1 MLKRFYSLHK
11 IVSFQV
17 NKIIMKYFLITF
29 FILFFSISNAEE
41 FSLKWSINVKVL
53 DKIEFIDG
61 GNFRVNNAE
70 GSWKDTK
77 GFYGYLKC
85 IGPIIVDKEKNLN
98 LNYLC
103 DGYDNNNDRFQ
114 INLKRNSVE
123 DAGIGKAI
131 YISGTGRYLNFKNK
145 ECTYAVNY
153 LNSKVGFYKQ
163 ICKD

>member
-1 MLKRFYSLHK
+1 MNFFLTILISLIFTK
-11 IVSFQV
+11 
-17 NKIIMKYFLITF
+17 L
-29 FILFFSISNAEE
+29 NAEE
-41 FSLKWSINVKVL
+41 FSLKWNINVKVL

-61 GNFRVNNAE
+61 GNFRVNTAE
-70 GSWKDTK
+70 GSWEDTN

-123 DAGIGKAI
+123 DAGIGKAV

-163 ICKD
+163 ICKN

>member
-1 MLKRFYSLHK
+1 MG
-11 IVSFQV
+11 SFSY
-17 NKIIMKYFLITF
+17 NIIMKYFLIIF
-29 FILFFSISNAEE
+29 FILFFSLLKAEE
-41 FSLKWSINVKVL
+41 FSLEWNINVKVF
-53 DKIEFIDG
+53 DKIEFIEG

>member
-1 MLKRFYSLHK
+1 MNL
-11 IVSFQV
+11 
-17 NKIIMKYFLITF
+17 FLITF
-29 FILFFSISNAEE
+29 FILFFSILNAEE
-41 FSLKWSINVKVL
+41 FSLKWNINVKVL

-61 GNFRVNNAE
+61 GNFRVNTAE
-70 GSWKDTK
+70 GSWEDTK

-85 IGPIIVDKEKNLN
+85 LGPIIVDKEKNLN

-123 DAGIGKAI
+123 DAGIGKAV

-153 LNSKVGFYKQ
+153 LNPKVGFYKQ
-163 ICKD
+163 ICKN

>member
-1 MLKRFYSLHK
+1 
-11 IVSFQV
+11 
-17 NKIIMKYFLITF
+17 MKLFLSI
-29 FILFFSISNAEE
+29 FISSFFSVLNAEE

-61 GNFRVNNAE
+61 GNFSVNTAE
-70 GSWKDTK
+70 GSWEDTK
-77 GFYGYLKC
+77 GFFGYLKC

-123 DAGIGKAI
+123 DAGIGKAV

-153 LNSKVGFYKQ
+153 LNTKVGFYRQ
-163 ICKD
+163 ICKN